1 MNKSVLAAIKE
12 LYSLIETEENI
23 INDIEH
29 DYLTENTA
37 RNGREVLWYDDGRIS
52 KAIYIDTLEE
62 LTECDIYNEL
72 C

>member
-12 LYSLIETEENI
+12 LYSLIETEGDI
-23 INDIEH
+23 LNDIEH
-29 DYLTENTA
+29 DYLTEQTA
-37 RNGREVLWYDDGRIS
+37 RNGREVLWYYDNRYN

-62 LTECDIYNEL
+62 LTEYDIDNEL